1 MLTYK
6 SLGLILLIRRKL
18 PTGPTQ
24 ALIPEMARKTRNNI
38 IEDLDIE
45 MESMERALKA
55 LKEIKREIRRKSR
68 SFRRE
73 LRKLYKKIVSIE
85 RSNPK
90 APKFSRDTST
100 KLREKNEDNSDKRP
114 KVSHN
119 TLNGG
124 PKSGKKSSRPKS
136 GSMVGLVGE
145 LGGHEDLPPNKS
157 PKN

>member
-6 SLGLILLIRRKL
+6 SSGFILLIRRKL

-24 ALIPEMARKTRNNI
+24 AHIPENARKTRNNI

-73 LRKLYKKIVSIE
+73 LRTMY
-85 RSNPK
+85 
-90 APKFSRDTST
+90 
-100 KLREKNEDNSDKRP
+100 
-114 KVSHN
+114 
-119 TLNGG
+119 
-124 PKSGKKSSRPKS
+124 
-136 GSMVGLVGE
+136 
-145 LGGHEDLPPNKS
+145 
-157 PKN
+157 